1 MKIVVER
8 CIGQTLIYLKNIG
21 LFGVRGVGMKL
32 SEKIKI
38 KIEGKDWKFS
48 EIANVKNTTKVL
60 ATEILADMTALER
73 LDILEEVT
81 ITEEWVGTNFN
92 TMFTAITL
100 QEIEAEIAQ
109 IISLMLSSAT
119 INFGGNKNEISEGSL
134 GGKSHQE
141 RSTDEK
147 KDSEE

>member
-1 MKIVVER
+1 M
-8 CIGQTLIYLKNIG
+8 N
-21 LFGVRGVGMKL
+21 L

-48 EIANVKNTTKVL
+48 EIANVKAT
-60 ATEILADMTALER
+60 TEILANEIMADMTALER
-73 LDILEEVT
+73 LEILQEVT
-81 ITEEWVGTNFN
+81 ITEEWVGTSFN

-100 QEIEAEIAQ
+100 QEIEGEVAQ

-119 INFGGNKNEISEGSL
+119 INFGGNKNDISEGSM
-134 GGKSHQE
+134 GGKPHKE
-141 RSTDEK
+141 RTTDEK

>member
-1 MKIVVER
+1 M
-8 CIGQTLIYLKNIG
+8 N
-21 LFGVRGVGMKL
+21 L

-48 EIANVKNTTKVL
+48 EIANVKAT
-60 ATEILADMTALER
+60 TEILANEIMADMTALER
-73 LDILEEVT
+73 LEILQEVT
-81 ITEEWVGTNFN
+81 ITEEWVGTSFN

-100 QEIEAEIAQ
+100 QEIEGEVAQ

-119 INFGGNKNEISEGSL
+119 INFGGNKNDISKGSL
-134 GGKSHQE
+134 GGKPHKE
-141 RSTDEK
+141 RTADEK

>member
-1 MKIVVER
+1 M
-8 CIGQTLIYLKNIG
+8 N
-21 LFGVRGVGMKL
+21 L

-48 EIANVKNTTKVL
+48 EIANVKAT
-60 ATEILADMTALER
+60 TEILANEIMADMTALER
-73 LDILEEVT
+73 LEILQEVT
-81 ITEEWVGTNFN
+81 IAEEWVGTSFN

-100 QEIEAEIAQ
+100 QEIEGEVAQ

-119 INFGGNKNEISEGSL
+119 INFGGNKNDISEGSM
-134 GGKSHQE
+134 GGKPHKE
-141 RSTDEK
+141 RTADEK

>member
-1 MKIVVER
+1 M
-8 CIGQTLIYLKNIG
+8 N
-21 LFGVRGVGMKL
+21 L

-48 EIANVKNTTKVL
+48 EIANVKAT
-60 ATEILADMTALER
+60 TEILANEIMADMTALER
-73 LDILEEVT
+73 LEILQEVT
-81 ITEEWVGTNFN
+81 ITEEWVGTSFN

-100 QEIEAEIAQ
+100 QEIEGEVAQ

-119 INFGGNKNEISEGSL
+119 INFGGNKNDISEGSM
-134 GGKSHQE
+134 GGKPHKE
-141 RSTDEK
+141 RTADEK